1 MVDTEV
7 YQYLGFGTGMV
18 VSSDGLAITNYHVVE
33 SSMSVSITMADTK
46 RDYSATVLGRDAERD
61 IAVLQIDTQDP
72 LQVAS
77 ISPDEVE
84 GGRRVARVRNTRVQ
98 GYSTSVVADV
108 HRLKETIH
116 IEPQEP
122 GSQRQRLEG
131 LIMVSAAIVPGYSGG
146 PPVDADGQVI

>member
-1 MVDTEV
+1 
-7 YQYLGFGTGMV
+7 

-77 ISPDEVE
+77 ISPDKVE
-84 GGRRVARVRNTRVQ
+84 RGDRVAGGGNASGQ
-98 GYSTSVVADV
+98 GYLASVVGDV
-108 HRLKETIH
+108 DRLNDTTPLA
-116 IEPQEP
+116 PQ
-122 GSQRQRLEG
+122 
-131 LIMVSAAIVPGYSGG
+131 
-146 PPVDADGQVI
+146 DA